1 MRIFKKIKASVV
13 CRFGKRMDRFLSKN
27 LFYLHF
33 KISIFDSMK
42 KYLVFIILI
51 LTVKLLAGKNDI
63 DSLKALLPTYSG
75 QERVNL
81 LCSISRAY
89 RSIDPNEGIKY
100 AEEGL
105 SEAKKIGYLK
115 GEATSRG
122 LLGSNYVI
130 LGNFKMAMV
139 NAKQALQLVN
149 ELENEKLEIAA
160 TLNLIGIIYYKIS
173 DYDNALEYYLMSL
186 KISEEI
192 EHKKGI
198 ANSMNNIGSVYSNI
212 SKYEEA
218 LKYLLKA
225 YEIKQEIGNV
235 RGLATTANNI
245 GIAYAKLSN
254 ISKALEYYQ
263 ISLRLKKENKDYQSY
278 ASTLNNMGEMYFDQK
293 NYNEALK
300 YYQEAKTTSQN
311 YKNEQLLAIVLLNI
325 GNSYLEQQKFDSAL
339 YYFEISNIQ
348 AKKTSAANVEIE
360 CYKALSE
367 LYSEKGDYKKAL
379 EFYKSYTLLKDSIFS
394 KENAERI
401 ANMEQQIEIEKQEK
415 EIENYKITQSITQLK
430 ISRQRLLIYLF
441 VGVVIFVLFII
452 IYILHRYQLKNSANR
467 AITTKNNQ
475 LRTLADQLQEMDQIK
490 SNFFANISHEFRTPL
505 TLLIGPLTKLIED
518 SKYPDLNETFKI
530 MLRNAQRQ
538 LTLVDQ
544 LLDLSKIEAK
554 KMTLKASKGS
564 FNQFVKAI
572 LSSFYTL
579 ARDKSIELKLIEECN
594 DVEIYFDRDK
604 LSKILSNLISN
615 AIKFTPQKG
624 TIEVIL
630 RIEESS
636 DKSLKPDFFILIVKD
651 NGIGISEKHLHH
663 IFDRFYQVDTSSLG
677 IGEGT
682 GVGLALTKELVELH
696 RGEIIAKSQKNL
708 GSEFIVK
715 LPMGKDHLA
724 EHEISDESSNLFYI
738 TNQAELKS
746 NGSDKKLIAN
756 TGSKNTSVVLVVE
769 DNDDMRLFIADCLNH
784 HFKLIEAKDGIQG
797 LDMAVKYSPD
807 LIISDVMMPNMD
819 GFEFTQKI
827 KENVQTSHI
836 PVIILTAKSNVT
848 SKIIGFEKGADAYLY
863 KPFNTKELLVR
874 VQKLIEQRKNLRK
887 KFERNIFLEPSEVT
901 TTSLDENFLRK
912 ATKIIENHID
922 NPDFNV
928 EQFGSEMAMERNTL
942 YRKLMKLIGQSPSQ
956 FIRSIRLK
964 RAAQLLNQNAF
975 PIGEIV
981 FMVGFEKHSYFTDCF
996 KKQFGVPPSAFKAK
1010 KI

>member
-1 MRIFKKIKASVV
+1 MYFEFK
-13 CRFGKRMDRFLSKN
+13 N
-27 LFYLHF
+27 
-33 KISIFDSMK
+33 SIFESMK
-42 KYLVFIILI
+42 KYLALFIF
-51 LTVKLLAGKNDI
+51 LLAVKFLSGKNDI
-63 DSLKALLPTYSG
+63 DSLKALLPTFSG
-75 QERVNL
+75 QERVHL
-81 LCSISRAY
+81 LCSLSKAY

-105 SEAKKIGYLK
+105 SDAKKIGYLK
-115 GEATSRG
+115 GEATSIR
-122 LLGSNYVI
+122 LIGSNYVI
-130 LGNFKMAMV
+130 LGNYKMAMV
-139 NAKQALQLVN
+139 NARQALQLLK

-198 ANSMNNIGSVYSNI
+198 ANSMNNIGNVYSNI
-212 SKYEEA
+212 LKYEEA

-235 RGLATTANNI
+235 RELATTANNI

-300 YYQEAKTTSQN
+300 YYQEAETTSQK
-311 YKNEQLLAIVLLNI
+311 YKNDQLLAMIWMNI
-325 GNSYLEQQKFDSAL
+325 GYTYLKLQKLDIALNYLEIGKD
-339 YYFEISNIQ
+339 Q

-367 LYSEKGDYKKAL
+367 LYSDKGDYKKAL
-379 EFYKSYTLLKDSIFS
+379 EFYKSYTLLRDSVFS
-394 KENAERI
+394 KQSVERI

-415 EIENYKITQSITQLK
+415 EIENYKITQSIAQLK

-441 VGVVIFVLFII
+441 VGMGIFVIFII
-452 IYILHRYQLKNSANR
+452 IYLIHRYQLKNSANL

-475 LRTLADQLQEMDQIK
+475 LRTLADQLQEMDEIK

-505 TLLIGPLTKLIED
+505 TLLIGPLTKLIEN
-518 SKYPDLNETFKI
+518 SKYPGLNKTLKL

-538 LTLVDQ
+538 LNLVDQ

-554 KMTLKASKGS
+554 KMTLKASKGTI
-564 FNQFVKAI
+564 NKFVKAI

-579 ARDKSIELKLIEECN
+579 AKDKGIELKLIEESN
-594 DVEIYFDRDK
+594 DIEIYFDSDK

-615 AIKFTPQKG
+615 AIKFTLKKG

-630 RIEESS
+630 SVEQSS
-636 DKSLKPDFFILIVKD
+636 DKSLRPDFFKLIVKD

-677 IGEGT
+677 IGKGT

-696 RGEIIAKSQKNL
+696 RGEIIAKSRKNL

-724 EHEISDESSNLFYI
+724 EHEISDLSSNLFYN
-738 TNQAELKS
+738 TKKTELKS
-746 NGSDKKLIAN
+746 NGKSDKKPLADN
-756 TGSKNTSVVLVVE
+756 RSKKSSVVLVVE
-769 DNDDMRLFIADCLNH
+769 DNEDMRLFISDCLNH
-784 HFKLIEAKDGIQG
+784 DFKLIEAIDGIQG
-797 LDMAVKYSPD
+797 LDMAEKHSPD

-819 GFEFTQKI
+819 GFEFTKRI

-836 PVIILTAKSNVT
+836 PVIILTAKSSDT
-848 SKIIGFEKGADAYLY
+848 SKITGFEKGADAYLY
-863 KPFNTKELLVR
+863 KPFNTKELIVR
-874 VQKLIEQRKNLRK
+874 VQKLIEQRQNLRK
-887 KFERNIFLEPSEVT
+887 KFERDILIKPSEIT

-912 ATKIIENHID
+912 ATKIVENNMD
-922 NPDFNV
+922 NPDFSV

-975 PIGEIV
+975 SIGEIV
-981 FMVGFEKHSYFTDCF
+981 YMVGFEKHSYFTDCF